1 MIGWV
6 SDKSDPWKELISTL
20 IDLVFK
26 PEVETKLVF
35 ENLKELIE
43 LK

>member
-20 IDLVFK
+20 IDLVSK